1 MLENMMDLG
10 VVVGR
15 TGPRRGGENTDYE
28 RQRIPIEHK
37 EKEEKKKESNWK
49 RRRRESMDIK
59 QEPCP
64 AGDSE
69 AQSGII

>member
-1 MLENMMDLG
+1 MMDLG
-10 VVVGR
+10 VVVSR
-15 TGPRRGGENTDYE
+15 TGPRRGEENTDYE
-28 RQRIPIEHK
+28 RQRIPIEHDIK
-37 EKEEKKKESNWK
+37 GKTKTEIKCK

-59 QEPCP
+59 QKPCP